1 MSKIK
6 IQNVFSKPSACN
18 GLYYSYIKKSPF
30 ITEGE
35 AIHYPS
41 VTLKQYNELPEHIKI
56 FCLTNEDTP
65 NTKVCV
71 VNTYN
76 A

>member
-1 MSKIK
+1 MKNRIK

-18 GLYYSYIKKSPF
+18 GLHYSYIKKSPF
-30 ITEGE
+30 IVEGE

-41 VTLKQYNELPEHIKI
+41 QYKELPEHIKH
-56 FCLTNEDTP
+56 FCIINEDTP

-76 A
+76 I